1 MNRYLAECIG
11 TFCLVFAGCGAIVV
25 NSLTGGAMIGHL
37 GVAITFGLIVT
48 AMIYSVGNVSG
59 AHINPAVTVG
69 FCLARRLP
77 LRDGAAYVVA
87 QLAGGCLAAGAL
99 RMIFPTADTL
109 GATFPADW
117 ASPLQAAV
125 MEGVLTFILMFVILN
140 VSTGHMEK
148 GIMAGVAVGGVVA
161 LEAIFGGPVSGASMN
176 PARSLGPALVG
187 GTLVDQWVY
196 LAGPL
201 VGAAAAVPLCPILQG
216 PQCCDLRTAPTK
228 GTPMPD
234 DNRLGVLFLCTGNS
248 CRSQMAEGW
257 TRHLKSDVIDACS
270 AGIETHGLNPH
281 AVTVM
286 AEAGVDIS
294 RQKSQH
300 IDEFADVP
308 LDYVVTVC
316 SHAHETCPMFP
327 GEAKVVHVGFDDPPR
342 LAADAKTPEEQLDA
356 YRRVRDEIRAF
367 VETLPEGLTDNT

>member
-1 MNRYLAECIG
+1 VNRYLAESIG

-25 NSLTGGAMIGHL
+25 DSLSGGTVGHV
-37 GVAITFGLIVT
+37 GVGITFGLIVT

-69 FCLARRLP
+69 FCLARRLSP
-77 LRDGAAYVVA
+77 RDGAVYVLA
-87 QLAGGCLAAGAL
+87 QLVGALVAAGVL
-99 RMIFPTADTL
+99 RLLFPAAGTL
-109 GATFPADW
+109 GATVPAEW
-117 ASPLQAAV
+117 SGPWQAAV
-125 MEGVLTFILMFVILN
+125 MEAVLTFILMFVILN

-161 LEAIFGGPVSGASMN
+161 LEAIFAGPVTGASMN
-176 PARSLGPALVG
+176 PARSLAPALVG
-187 GTLVDQWVY
+187 GTLGHQWVY
-196 LAGPL
+196 LVGPVL
-201 VGAAAAVPLCPILQG
+201 GAAAAVPLCPLLQG
-216 PQCCDLRTAPTK
+216 PQCCDLRTASRK
-228 GTPMPD
+228 DNPMAD
-234 DNRLGVLFLCTGNS
+234 DGKLRVLYLCTGNS

-257 TRHLKSDVIDACS
+257 TRHLKGDVIDACS
-270 AGIETHGLNPH
+270 AGIETHGLNPN
-281 AVTVM
+281 AVAVM

-294 RQKSQH
+294 QQKSQH
-300 IDEFADVP
+300 IDEFADAP

-342 LAADAKTPEEQLDA
+342 LAADAKTPDEQLDA

-367 VETLPEGLTDNT
+367 VETLPDGLTDNA